1 MGNIG
6 TPIAMSD
13 YICRIER
20 LENGYEVEL
29 FDPEIDKE
37 NSKNKTYNDPF
48 RGYAFESLDA
58 VIAFLK
64 ENLDK
69 ARKKDDYGDAF
80 KSAVKEK
87 K

>member
-1 MGNIG
+1 MG
-6 TPIAMSD
+6 D

-29 FDPEIDKE
+29 FDPEIEKA
-37 NSKNKTYNDPF
+37 NRKSTTYHDPYKS
-48 RGYAFESLDA
+48 YAFESTDA
-58 VIAFLK
+58 VLEFLK
-64 ENLDK
+64 ENLEK
-69 ARKKDDYGDAF
+69 SKKSDAFGDAF